1 MENVK
6 ITGEVTISA
15 QEYLDLRVDRGRL
28 LLVESY
34 VRTEEVL
41 NRETLLD
48 LFKRWKKKEEE

>member
-48 LFKRWKKKEEE
+48 LFERWKKEEE

>member
-6 ITGEVTISA
+6 ITGEVTIST

-48 LFKRWKKKEEE
+48 LFKRWKEEE